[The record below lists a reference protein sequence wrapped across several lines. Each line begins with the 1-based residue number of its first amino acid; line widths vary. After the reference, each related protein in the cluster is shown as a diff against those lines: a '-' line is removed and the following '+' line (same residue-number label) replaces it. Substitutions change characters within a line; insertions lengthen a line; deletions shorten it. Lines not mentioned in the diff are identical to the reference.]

1 MAKYNVKINS
11 KDYQVDIED
20 LGGGNL
26 EIKLGGKTVNLSIEE
41 VLGIKKAA
49 PATQKPKA
57 DVYSAPEPTPQ
68 PQAPASKGK
77 GEVVKAVMAG
87 TVLSLKKKVG
97 ESVSIGDVVM
107 ILEAMKM
114 ENEIS
119 SPVAGKILEI
129 RVNPGQSINSGDALF
144 VIG

>member
-1 MAKYNVKINS
+1 MTKYNVRING
-11 KDYQVDIED
+11 KNYEVDVAD

-41 VLGIKKAA
+41 VLGVKKAA
-49 PATQKPKA
+49 PSAPKPKVE
-57 DVYSAPEPTPQ
+57 VYSAPEPAPQ
-68 PQAPASKGK
+68 PQATASKGK
-77 GEVVKAVMAG
+77 GEVIKAVMAG
-87 TVLSLKKKVG
+87 TVLSHKKKVG
-97 ESVSIGDVVM
+97 DSVSVGDVVL

-119 SPVAGKILEI
+119 SPIAGKILEI

>member
-1 MAKYNVKINS
+1 MAKYNVKING
-11 KDYQVDIED
+11 KDYEVDIED

-41 VLGIKKAA
+41 ALGIKKASSSL
-49 PATQKPKA
+49 KHKA
-57 DVYSAPEPTPQ
+57 EVYSTPEPAPQ
-68 PQAPASKGK
+68 PVASAPKGK

-97 ESVSIGDVVM
+97 DSVSIGDVVM

-119 SPVAGKILEI
+119 SPLAGKVLDI
-129 RVNPGQSINSGDALF
+129 RVTPGQSINSGDALF

>member
-1 MAKYNVKINS
+1 MAKYNVKING
-11 KDYQVDIED
+11 KDYEVDIED

-41 VLGIKKAA
+41 ALGIKKV
-49 PATQKPKA
+49 PSSLKPKA
-57 DVYSAPEPTPQ
+57 EVYSTPEPTPQ
-68 PQAPASKGK
+68 PVASAPKGK

-97 ESVSIGDVVM
+97 DSVNVGDVVM

-119 SPVAGKILEI
+119 SPLAGKVLDI
-129 RVNPGQSINSGDALF
+129 RVTPGQSINSGDALF

>member
-1 MAKYNVKINS
+1 MAKYNVKING
-11 KDYQVDIED
+11 KDYEVDIVD

-41 VLGIKKAA
+41 VLGIKKA
-49 PATQKPKA
+49 PSTPKPKA
-57 DVYSAPEPTPQ
+57 EVYTAPEPTPQ
-68 PQAPASKGK
+68 TAAPAPKGK

-97 ESVSIGDVVM
+97 DSVSIGDVIM

-129 RVNPGQSINSGDALF
+129 KVNPGQSINSGDPLF

>member
-1 MAKYNVKINS
+1 MAKYNVKING
-11 KDYQVDIED
+11 KDYEVDIED

-41 VLGIKKAA
+41 ALGIKKSSSII
-49 PATQKPKA
+49 KPKA
-57 DVYSAPEPTPQ
+57 EVYSTPEPKPQ
-68 PQAPASKGK
+68 PVAPAPKGK

-97 ESVSIGDVVM
+97 DSVNVGDVVM
-107 ILEAMKM
+107 IIEAMKM

-119 SPVAGKILEI
+119 SPLAGKILDI
-129 RVNPGQSINSGDALF
+129 RVTPSQSINSGDALF

>member
-1 MAKYNVKINS
+1 MTKYNVKING
-11 KDYQVDIED
+11 KDYEVDIED

-26 EIKLGGKTVNLSIEE
+26 EIKLGEKTVNLSIEE
-41 VLGIKKAA
+41 VFGIKKQSST
-49 PATQKPKA
+49 PKPKA
-57 DVYSAPEPTPQ
+57 EVYSAPEPTPQ
-68 PQAPASKGK
+68 PTAPVPTGK
-77 GEVVKAVMAG
+77 GEIIKAVMAG

-97 ESVSIGDVVM
+97 DSVSIGDVVI

-119 SPVAGKILEI
+119 SPVTGKILEI
-129 RVNPGQSINSGDALF
+129 KVNPGQSINSGDPLF

>member
-1 MAKYNVKINS
+1 MAKYNVKING
-11 KDYQVDIED
+11 KDYEVDIED

-41 VLGIKKAA
+41 VLGIKKASS
-49 PATQKPKA
+49 TLKPKA
-57 DVYSAPEPTPQ
+57 EVYSTQETTPQ
-68 PQAPASKGK
+68 PAASAPKGK

-97 ESVSIGDVVM
+97 DSVSIGDVVM

-119 SPVAGKILEI
+119 SPLAGKILDI
-129 RVNPGQSINSGDALF
+129 RVTPGQPINSGDALF

>member
-1 MAKYNVKINS
+1 MAKYNVKING
-11 KDYQVDIED
+11 KDYEVDIED

-26 EIKLGGKTVNLSIEE
+26 EIKLGGKTANLSIEE
-41 VLGIKKAA
+41 VMGGVKRSPTAA
-49 PATQKPKA
+49 KPKA
-57 DVYSAPEPTPQ
+57 EVYSVPAPTPQ
-68 PQAPASKGK
+68 PQAPAPKGK
-77 GEVVKAVMAG
+77 GEVIKAVMAG

-97 ESVSIGDVVM
+97 DSVSIGDVIL

-119 SPVAGKILEI
+119 TPTAGKILEI

>member
-1 MAKYNVKINS
+1 MAKYNVKINN

-20 LGGGNL
+20 LGGGRL
-26 EIKLGGKTVNLSIEE
+26 EIKLGEKTVNLSIEE
-41 VLGIKKAA
+41 VFGIKKTS
-49 PATQKPKA
+49 PTPNPKA
-57 DVYSAPEPTPQ
+57 AVYSAPEPMPQ
-68 PQAPASKGK
+68 PVVAVPKGK

-87 TVLSLKKKVG
+87 TVLSHKKKVG
-97 ESVSIGDVVM
+97 EAVSIGDVVI